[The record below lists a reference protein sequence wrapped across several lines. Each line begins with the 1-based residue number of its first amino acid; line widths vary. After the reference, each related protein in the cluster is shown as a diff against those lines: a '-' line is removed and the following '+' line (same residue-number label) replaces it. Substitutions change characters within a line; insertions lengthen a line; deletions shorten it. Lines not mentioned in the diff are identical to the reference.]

1 MADGLKVIT
10 ARLFNTLV
18 SSDRGV
24 ASSTSQVLS
33 ILVGDVLT
41 FRILKALSQTEVN
54 DVDGILGVLRAT
66 DEEVIRLNVT
76 VDDPLF
82 VYFLDTVDHLNSN

>member
-82 VYFLDTVDHLNSN
+82 MNFLDTVDHLNSN